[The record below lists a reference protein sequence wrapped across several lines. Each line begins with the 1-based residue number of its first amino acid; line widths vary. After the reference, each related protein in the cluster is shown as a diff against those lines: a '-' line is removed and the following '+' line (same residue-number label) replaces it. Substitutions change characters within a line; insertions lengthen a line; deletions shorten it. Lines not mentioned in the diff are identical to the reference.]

1 MKIRLAKENKQKRT
15 MVSPQITRKMP
26 IVGADG
32 ITGNGIISSGRAGL
46 EAAKRNTYKYWL
58 TYGDW
63 LGSKTIFQLDGP
75 MDEPS
80 FRNLVEVNKWLKDKK
95 IFLQENIT
103 GFRTLSET
111 LKKAEDYE
119 EQRLRDSSSEPEVTQ
134 IIKLG
139 ASKSSKE
146 SYEVNGD
153 CFRQAWKTFYNNLDK
168 DPLLVHGVITGQGAI
183 EGIQYVHAWIEIGD
197 MVIDTTISLF
207 KNGFPRDAYY
217 GLARA
222 DESRVFKYDRF
233 QVSDK
238 AMEYQTYGPWESELE
253 QVFIDLENNKN

>member
-46 EAAKRNTYKYWL
+46 EA
-58 TYGDW
+58 
-63 LGSKTIFQLDGP
+63 
-75 MDEPS
+75 
-80 FRNLVEVNKWLKDKK
+80 
-95 IFLQENIT
+95 
-103 GFRTLSET
+103 
-111 LKKAEDYE
+111 YE
-119 EQRLRDSSSEPEVTQ
+119 M
-134 IIKLG
+134 
-139 ASKSSKE
+139 
-146 SYEVNGD
+146 NGD
-153 CFRQAWKTFYNNLDK
+153 CFRQAWKAFYSNLNR

-217 GLARA
+217 GLARV